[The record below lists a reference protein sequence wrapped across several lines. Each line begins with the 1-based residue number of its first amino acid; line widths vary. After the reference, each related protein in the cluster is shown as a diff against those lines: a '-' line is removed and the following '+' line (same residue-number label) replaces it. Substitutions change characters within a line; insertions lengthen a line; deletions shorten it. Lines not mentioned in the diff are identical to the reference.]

1 MSRKSHEVVRIVKSL
16 DHVRREIKGI
26 RSVMK
31 LVSKKRS
38 RAKTAYS
45 WRAMTAGL
53 DIEEQNDKD
62 ENGLISPE

>member
-31 LVSKKRS
+31 LASRKIKRVEPKQ
-38 RAKTAYS
+38 RV
-45 WRAMTAGL
+45 AGAR
-53 DIEEQNDKD
+53 
-62 ENGLISPE
+62 